1 MIKTLELSDISK
13 SFLHHNR
20 RKNVLNKIKFSVNYG
35 EIISILG
42 PNGCGKTTLLNIVAG
57 ILKPD
62 KGNVIFKDK
71 EVKYPSW
78 QRTMIFQELNLFP
91 WKTSLGNIA
100 FGLRAKGLPKKQA
113 IYLAKSQLKLL
124 GIENFSHYY
133 PNQLSVGTKQKVAIA
148 RALALDPDVLLLDE
162 PFSSL
167 DMQSR
172 ELFQED
178 LINIV
183 KQRKQTMLMVTH
195 SIDEALFM
203 SDRIVVLKG
212 SPAKVNAV
220 INLAAQPN
228 RTPRYRNTQQF
239 LKLRNEIWEIL
250 RNKD

>member
-1 MIKTLELSDISK
+1 MTKTLEISNISK
-13 SFLHHNR
+13 SFLSNYR
-20 RKNVLNKIKFSVNYG
+20 RKNVLNKVSFSVNYG
-35 EIISILG
+35 EIVAILG
-42 PNGCGKTTLLNIVAG
+42 PNGCGKTTLLNIIAG

-62 KGNVIFKDK
+62 DGSVIFNN
-71 EVKYPSW
+71 EEIIHPSW

-91 WKTSLGNIA
+91 WKTSLENIV
-100 FGLRAKGLPKKQA
+100 FGLRAKGLPKKEA
-113 IYLAKSQLKLL
+113 IFLAKSQLKLL
-124 GIENFSHYY
+124 GIENFSNYY

-148 RALALDPDVLLLDE
+148 RALALEPDILLLDE

-178 LINIV
+178 LINIA
-183 KQRKQTMLMVTH
+183 KQRKQTMLIVTH

-203 SDRIVVLKG
+203 SDRIIILNG

-220 INLAAQPN
+220 INLAASPN

-239 LKLRNEIWEIL
+239 SKLKNEIWEIL
-250 RNKD
+250 RSKD